1 VGNKS
6 GEHGPAMFVLFSDG
20 AIKHEED
27 RNRFGD
33 LKGWEKKKAR
43 KKKSV
48 ALLEGIREP
57 SSGHRVNAAMTVQA
71 MAD

>member
-1 VGNKS
+1 
-6 GEHGPAMFVLFSDG
+6 MFVLFSDG
-20 AIKHEED
+20 AIKHGED

-33 LKGWEKKKAR
+33 LKSVGKKKAR
-43 KKKSV
+43 KQKKSV